1 MSVLELPRMASAADR
16 DRPADRLI
24 AIGASAGG
32 VEALSRLV
40 AGLPED
46 LPAAVV
52 VVLHLPEGFPSH
64 LAEILN
70 RAGRLRAA
78 EARDGTPLK
87 PGCILVAPPGYHL
100 VVQDGRVR
108 LLDTPRVNG
117 VKPAID
123 LLFQSGAREYGS
135 RLVAVVLTG
144 TLSDGSA
151 GLTAVRKAGGVAV
164 VQDPDDAAHPDM
176 PQSALDAAGADYCV
190 RLKDMAPLLESL
202 CRQVA
207 EEDAG
212 ELVSP
217 VT

>member
-1 MSVLELPRMASAADR
+1 MASAADR

-52 VVLHLPEGFPSH
+52 VVLHLPGSFSSR
-64 LAEILN
+64 LAEILT
-70 RAGRLRAA
+70 RAGRLRAIQ
-78 EARDGTPLK
+78 ARDGSPLK
-87 PGCILVAPPGYHL
+87 PGCILVAPPGYQL

-117 VKPAID
+117 VKPAVD

-135 RLVAVVLTG
+135 RIVAVVLTG
-144 TLSDGSA
+144 TLRDGSA

-164 VQDPDDAAHPDM
+164 VQDPNDAAYSEM
-176 PQSALDAAGADYCV
+176 PKSALDTAGADHCV
-190 RLKDMAPLLESL
+190 PLKDMAALLESL
-202 CRQVA
+202 SRQGA
-207 EEDAG
+207 EEHAG

-217 VT
+217 VA

>member
-1 MSVLELPRMASAADR
+1 MGSNADR

-40 AGLPED
+40 AGLQED

-52 VVLHLPEGFPSH
+52 VVLHHPVSSPSF
-64 LAEILN
+64 LARILGK
-70 RAGRLRAA
+70 AGRLRAT
-78 EARDGTPLK
+78 EARDGSPLK
-87 PGCILVAPPGYHL
+87 PGCILVAPPGRHL

-123 LLFQSGAREYGS
+123 PLFQSGAREYGT
-135 RLVAVVLTG
+135 RVVAVVLTG

-151 GLTAVRKAGGVAV
+151 GLAAVRKAGGVAV
-164 VQDPDDAAHPDM
+164 VQDPNDAAYSEM
-176 PQSALDAAGADYCV
+176 PRSALDAAGADHCV
-190 RLKDMAPLLESL
+190 PLRDMAALLESL
-202 CRQVA
+202 SRQPVDQ
-207 EEDAG
+207 DAV
-212 ELVSP
+212 ELLSP
-217 VT
+217 